1 MMQKIYSSCIHMSF
15 STVCNDAAQICSVRH
30 RFYLVSFSVTTTPS
44 YAGESKK
51 DYIVKK
57 PSGKIEVAV
66 GQLQQQRPGGFFD
79 ERKRYRETSTH
90 NMAMPISCGVCA
102 EISADGDIWAN
113 QKGYRANIA

>member
-1 MMQKIYSSCIHMSF
+1 MENIEQAR
-15 STVCNDAAQICSVRH
+15 AAYMLPGLV
-30 RFYLVSFSVTTTPS
+30 LVSFSVTTTPS

>member
-1 MMQKIYSSCIHMSF
+1 MYSLEIEKRPMPLVASDVF
-15 STVCNDAAQICSVRH
+15 V
-30 RFYLVSFSVTTTPS
+30 LVSFSVTTTPS